1 MMTKRKRI
9 KALENEVE
17 KLKERMRVLEV
28 VLTEQR
34 EELKELLRTP
44 PFEKGSQERPV
55 TTAQVLDEWLNG
67 KEQSTEQ

>member
-28 VLTEQR
+28 VVTEQR
-34 EELKELLRTP
+34 EELNEFLRTP
-44 PFEKGSQERPV
+44 PSEKASHERPV